1 MENFFFIVIIVL
13 MTIRFPPAI
22 FFKEILHWL
31 SDFLSRFDPVSPRE
45 TIIWNNHNIR
55 VNGKPI
61 SYNNYNSENIE
72 I

>member
-22 FFKEILHWL
+22 FFKEML
-31 SDFLSRFDPVSPRE
+31 DFLSRFDPVSPRE